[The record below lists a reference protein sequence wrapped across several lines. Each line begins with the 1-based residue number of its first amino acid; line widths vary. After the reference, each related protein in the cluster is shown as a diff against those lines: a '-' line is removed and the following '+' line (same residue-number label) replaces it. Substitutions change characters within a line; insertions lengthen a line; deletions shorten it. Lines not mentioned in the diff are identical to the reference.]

1 MITINLMMYVS
12 VISDYYCTY
21 CVFVLLCMYGLLLTI
36 VNSRGR
42 ILVLN
47 SLLFMIIIL
56 HYCACSVEL
65 CRLIEKR
72 LQRAEKLAAAIPSHS
87 GCEAEEL

>member
-1 MITINLMMYVS
+1 MMMYVS

-36 VNSRGR
+36 VNSGGR
-42 ILVLN
+42 MLGLN

-56 HYCACSVEL
+56 YYCACSVEL
-65 CRLIEKR
+65 CRLIEKN
-72 LQRAEKLAAAIPSHS
+72 LLRAETLAAAIPSHS
-87 GCEAEEL
+87 GCEAEESRS